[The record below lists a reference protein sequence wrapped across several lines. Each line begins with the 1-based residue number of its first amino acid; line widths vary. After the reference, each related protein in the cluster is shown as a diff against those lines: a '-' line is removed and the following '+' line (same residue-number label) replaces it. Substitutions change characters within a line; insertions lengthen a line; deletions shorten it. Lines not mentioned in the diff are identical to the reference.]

1 MNAYLRAALTALAFA
16 MTATSAIALS
26 IGDPPPALQVDQWLK
41 GEPVESL
48 APDQTYVIFF
58 WATWGGDPC
67 VRQYPVLAEL
77 VRQHP
82 DVVFIGINADDP
94 SNEQKVARYIEIMG
108 DQMEFRIARD
118 TPDAFMRQNWMKA
131 AAEEGIPSSFIVHQ
145 NQLAWI
151 GHPDG
156 LSEMLPFILS
166 DDFTIDVAKQHE
178 ALFARIRAF
187 QQKARAGATDAEL
200 EAEGKE
206 LEALHQ
212 QYRLCFTNETSWTF
226 NAQQYVQWTRH
237 RAALENYRA
246 ALDADAD
253 EATLAAFEAAVR
265 AANPEDLDPSEDIR
279 FEQEKADR
287 AKKGREFQALEDAYF
302 SAVRE
307 PGEPGRAA
315 DLAARIEAL
324 DTPDPHDLN
333 CLAWKILTELD
344 PSQRDCPFA
353 LRLAQS
359 AVDATDGKS
368 AAILDT
374 YARALFDSGRVTEA
388 IEWQQKAIDACEHEW
403 DKPEYA
409 QRLAEF
415 QAAAAKDVTPA
426 P

>member
-1 MNAYLRAALTALAFA
+1 MNSSLRTALAALALA
-16 MTATSAIALS
+16 MTSTSATALS
-26 IGDPPPALQVDQWLK
+26 LGDPPPTLQVDQWLK

-58 WATWGGDPC
+58 WSTWCGDPC

-77 VRQHP
+77 ARQHP
-82 DVVFIGINADDP
+82 DVVFIGINADKP
-94 SNEQKVARYIEIMG
+94 CNEQKVAKYIEIMG

-118 TPDAFMRQNWMKA
+118 TPDAFMMQNWMKA
-131 AAEEGIPSSFIVHQ
+131 AGQEGTPAAFIVHQ

-156 LSEMLPFILS
+156 LPKNLPFVLS

-187 QQKARAGATDAEL
+187 QQNARAGATDAEL

-206 LEALHQ
+206 LEALYQ
-212 QYRLCFTNETSWTF
+212 QYRLCFTNGTSWTF
-226 NAQQYVQWTRH
+226 NAQKHVHWARY
-237 RAALENYRA
+237 RAALENYRT

-265 AANPEDLDPSEDIR
+265 AADPDDPDPGEDIR
-279 FEQEKADR
+279 IEKEEAAR
-287 AKKGREFQALEDAYF
+287 AKKGQEFQTLEDAYF

-307 PGEPGRAA
+307 PGEAGRAA
-315 DLAARIEAL
+315 DLAARIEAF
-324 DTPDPHDLN
+324 DNPDPYDLN

-344 PSQRDCPFA
+344 PSQRDCPLA

-388 IEWQQKAIDACEHEW
+388 LEWQQKAIDACKHEW

-415 QAAAAKDVTPA
+415 QAADAPSAAPTP
-426 P
+426 